1 MNKKI
6 TLLALKCLLVL
17 AFTQVVSA
25 QQIYTNGGLS
35 TGATSNNGVAAPVG
49 YTWSELQNNVGNTTE
64 TNASTGTN
72 CYYNPAGTLNYRLAD
87 NFVVPAGSTWNTTS
101 FDFFCYQSGYLVTV
115 PPIDVLRVQ
124 IYSSDPSIAGAV
136 SVAGNMTTNVYDAA
150 NSSDALMYRTAN
162 SLVPTILAPVT
173 TRKIWKV
180 RGSLTAS
187 LPPGTYWVVYQV
199 NSTLVTGTCLTPY
212 VTVVGNRGLAGWN
225 AKSQNVVTSV
235 WSSLIDLGN
244 PAATAPDVPQDLP
257 FNINGT
263 VTAGAPTNDNCSGA
277 IALTPGGV
285 FATNPLNSTNLN
297 ATTTAGLVPS
307 CQTNSVNE
315 VWYSV
320 VVPPSGNITIEA
332 QANGGL
338 TNSIIVAYSGTCST
352 TLIPVG
358 CNDDQG
364 VNLMSK
370 LSLTGQTPASTLL
383 IALSRYS
390 LGLGVN
396 GTFVI
401 SAYDASL
408 QPPSN
413 NNCTG
418 AIALTP
424 GGVFADNTLN
434 STNLYAT
441 TIVTFTPSCQSSV
454 VNDVWYS
461 VVVPASGNI
470 TIEAQANGGLTDSVI
485 VAYSGGTCGPAL
497 TPVGCNDNQGAN
509 MMSKLSVTGQTPGS
523 TLLISLWRYSL
534 GTGVDGTFLISAYDA
549 SLQPPSNDNCSG
561 AIVLTPGGVFANNSL
576 NSTNLNATTTA
587 GLVPSCQTNSVNE
600 VWYSVVVPPS
610 GNITIEAQ
618 ANGGLTNSIIVAYSG
633 TCSTTLIPVGCND
646 DQGVNLMSKLSLTG
660 QTPASTLL
668 IALSRYSLGLGV
680 NGTFVI
686 SAYDASLA
694 NNTFSN
700 ENFSAYPNPVKD
712 ILNLSYTQ
720 EISNIEIYNMFGQQV
735 MAKTINATQSQ
746 VDMSQLASGTYMVKV
761 FADNQEQTI
770 KVIKE

>member
-6 TLLALKCLLVL
+6 TLLALKFLFVL
-17 AFTQVVSA
+17 AFTQVLNA

-35 TGATSNNGVAAPVG
+35 TGATSNNGVAAPAG

-101 FDFFCYQSGYLVTV
+101 FDFFCYQSGYLGTV

-162 SLVPTILAPVT
+162 SSVPVTLAPVT

-180 RGSLTAS
+180 RGNLTAS

-225 AKSQNVVTSV
+225 AKTLNVVTSA
-235 WSSLIDLGN
+235 WTSIIDLGN

-257 FNINGT
+257 FIINGT
-263 VTAGAPTNDNCSGA
+263 VTGAAPANDNCSGA
-277 IALTPGGV
+277 IALTPGVV
-285 FATNPLNSTNLN
+285 FATNPLNSTNLS
-297 ATTTAGLVPS
+297 ATTTAGLAPS

-320 VVPPSGNITIEA
+320 VVPASGNITIEA
-332 QANGGL
+332 QANGGM
-338 TNSIIVAYSGTCST
+338 TDSVIAAYSGTCST
-352 TLIPVG
+352 TLTPVG
-358 CNDDQG
+358 CNDNQG

-370 LSLTGQTPASTLL
+370 LSLTGQTPGSTLL
-383 IALSRYS
+383 ISLWRYS
-390 LGLGVN
+390 LGTGVD
-396 GTFVI
+396 GTFII
-401 SAYDASL
+401 SAYDTPPPPSNNNCSGAIALTSGIAFSSFPLTSTNLYATTTAGLTPACQSSIVNDVWYSVVVPTSGNITIEAQANGGLTDSVIEAYSGTCSTTLTPIGCNDNQGANLMSKLSL
-408 QPPSN
+408 TGQTPGSTLLISLWRYSLGTGVDGTFIISAYDNSPPSN

-424 GGVFADNTLN
+424 GGVFADNVLN

-441 TIVTFTPSCQSSV
+441 TNVSFTPSCQSSV

-485 VAYSGGTCGPAL
+485 VAYSGGTCGAGL
-497 TPVGCNDNQGAN
+497 TSVGCNDNQGAN
-509 MMSKLSVTGQTPGS
+509 LMSKLSVTGQTPGS
-523 TLLISLWRYSL
+523 TLLVALWRYSL

-549 SLQPPSNDNCSG
+549 SLS
-561 AIVLTPGGVFANNSL
+561 
-576 NSTNLNATTTA
+576 
-587 GLVPSCQTNSVNE
+587 
-600 VWYSVVVPPS
+600 
-610 GNITIEAQ
+610 
-618 ANGGLTNSIIVAYSG
+618 
-633 TCSTTLIPVGCND
+633 
-646 DQGVNLMSKLSLTG
+646 
-660 QTPASTLL
+660 
-668 IALSRYSLGLGV
+668 
-680 NGTFVI
+680 
-686 SAYDASLA
+686 
-694 NNTFSN
+694 NNTFSD
-700 ENFSAYPNPVKD
+700 EKFIAYPNPVKE
-712 ILNLSYTQ
+712 ILNLSYSK
-720 EISNIEIYNMFGQQV
+720 EISNVEVYNILGQQV
-735 MAKTINATQSQ
+735 IAKAINATHSQ
-746 VDMSQLASGTYMVKV
+746 VDMSQLAPGTYMVKAFV
-761 FADNQEQTI
+761 DNQTQTI